1 MTSGISLS
9 ILGFAFGI
17 LGSSLSCCNRSWVTT
32 CTTQTLACIFMLLAT
47 GCLGS
52 MAIVFPYMFE
62 APTVEDINNK
72 NYNAYNTMLKEYDW
86 ALPDNARFSQW
97 KDRAT
102 LPYTYGM
109 SLYLCWA
116 SMVLSGVAVAI
127 YAFATC
133 LLCAEYKLLREK
145 RHYLDDGSGMY
156 YQNSSQ
162 KMVTGSN
169 RSNQNSQKQTK
180 NSQKSN
186 SGKNPGYKYSEVSNH
201 VASTHT
207 TPSSK
212 CNTLQF
218 WH

>member
-1 MTSGISLS
+1 
-9 ILGFAFGI
+9 
-17 LGSSLSCCNRSWVTT
+17 
-32 CTTQTLACIFMLLAT
+32 
-47 GCLGS
+47 
-52 MAIVFPYMFE
+52 MAIVFPFLFE
-62 APTVEDINNK
+62 APSVEDINNK
-72 NYNAYNTMLKEYDW
+72 NYVAYNTILKEYDW
-86 ALPDNARFSQW
+86 NLPENARFSQW

-145 RHYLDDGSGMY
+145 RHLLDDGAGNASFNYNG
-156 YQNSSQ
+156 Q
-162 KMVTGSN
+162 KKVKS
-169 RSNQNSQKQTK
+169 NSQKTQNSRRSSK
-180 NSQKSN
+180 NSSN
-186 SGKNPGYKYSEVSNH
+186 SMKNIKYSEVSQH

-212 CNTLQF
+212 SNTLQGEKRELRK
-218 WH
+218 

>member
-1 MTSGISLS
+1 
-9 ILGFAFGI
+9 
-17 LGSSLSCCNRSWVTT
+17 
-32 CTTQTLACIFMLLAT
+32 
-47 GCLGS
+47 
-52 MAIVFPYMFE
+52 
-62 APTVEDINNK
+62 
-72 NYNAYNTMLKEYDW
+72 MLKEYDW

-180 NSQKSN
+180 NSQKNN